1 MTSSACRLVFSTG
14 SSRLSNSRSCFL
26 QTSSQSLT
34 TTLNSTD
41 ASDSRPDKASLFFH
55 PEVQSRLHRLTGM
68 DYSKVF
74 RVSKLGKRIGAPS
87 YSFLTQSELEKLQN
101 KAKERAAVKLQMPP
115 VLEPRSDETEVLEVD
130 TANVQATKLRA
141 TSEGKEIFAHP
152 GSKLCTV

>member
-1 MTSSACRLVFSTG
+1 M
-14 SSRLSNSRSCFL
+14 
-26 QTSSQSLT
+26 LT
-34 TTLNSTD
+34 RRCDHYNTYLPFC
-41 ASDSRPDKASLFFH
+41 AFQDKASLFFH

-115 VLEPRSDETEVLEVD
+115 VLEPRYVSCRIKPTD
-130 TANVQATKLRA
+130 
-141 TSEGKEIFAHP
+141 
-152 GSKLCTV
+152 

>member
-1 MTSSACRLVFSTG
+1 M
-14 SSRLSNSRSCFL
+14 
-26 QTSSQSLT
+26 
-34 TTLNSTD
+34 
-41 ASDSRPDKASLFFH
+41 FFH

-115 VLEPRSDETEVLEVD
+115 VLEPRYVSCRIKPTDYV
-130 TANVQATKLRA
+130 K
-141 TSEGKEIFAHP
+141 
-152 GSKLCTV
+152 